1 MINLR
6 YLSAMTFSKISTTN
20 SLGQCVR
27 SAISTALGKSSRYP
41 AHRIA
46 PRVTASLVFL
56 TTFTNACA
64 QTPRTA
70 TNFCRQLALEV
81 PAITQPTATQAE
93 VSEMLDRYKR
103 LGEIAP
109 LTIEKDWQ
117 SLTELLTVASRA
129 NPNDAES
136 VQAVID
142 MSYAT
147 EKAADAAAK
156 WIRETCGVDIST
168 GLNVGPTP

>member
-1 MINLR
+1 MPFFENL
-6 YLSAMTFSKISTTN
+6 AM
-20 SLGQCVR
+20 SLVAQVGQCVR
-27 SAISTALGKSSRYP
+27 DFFGSATFKK
-41 AHRIA
+41 
-46 PRVTASLVFL
+46 F
-56 TTFTNACA
+56 TTFVGLTVLATVTTSCA
-64 QTPRTA
+64 ETPRTA

-81 PAITQPTATQAE
+81 PAITQPTATPAE
-93 VSEMLDRYKR
+93 VSQMLDRYKR
-103 LGEIAP
+103 LGKVAP
-109 LTIEKDWQ
+109 LAIEQDWK

-136 VQAVID
+136 VQAVVD

-168 GLNVGPTP
+168 GLSVGPTP

>member
-1 MINLR
+1 
-6 YLSAMTFSKISTTN
+6 MTFLKTSATNTTN
-20 SLGQCVR
+20 TFRQCVR
-27 SAISTALGKSSRYP
+27 HITRTATTAIAAVLAVAT
-41 AHRIA
+41 
-46 PRVTASLVFL
+46 L
-56 TTFTNACA
+56 TSACA
-64 QTPRTA
+64 ETPRTA

-93 VSEMLDRYKR
+93 VSQMLDRYKR
-103 LGEIAP
+103 LGKVAP
-109 LTIEKDWQ
+109 LAIEEDWQ
-117 SLTELLTVASRA
+117 SLTELLAVASRT

>member
-1 MINLR
+1 
-6 YLSAMTFSKISTTN
+6 MTFLKTSATNTTN
-20 SLGQCVR
+20 TFRQCVR
-27 SAISTALGKSSRYP
+27 HITRTATTAIAAVLAVAT
-41 AHRIA
+41 
-46 PRVTASLVFL
+46 L
-56 TTFTNACA
+56 TSACA
-64 QTPRTA
+64 ETPRTA

-103 LGEIAP
+103 LGKVAP
-109 LTIEKDWQ
+109 LAIEEDWQ
-117 SLTELLTVASRA
+117 SLTELLAVASRT

>member
-1 MINLR
+1 
-6 YLSAMTFSKISTTN
+6 MTFLKTSITNSITNTTN
-20 SLGQCVR
+20 TFRQCVR
-27 SAISTALGKSSRYP
+27 HITRTATTAIAAVLAVAT
-41 AHRIA
+41 
-46 PRVTASLVFL
+46 L
-56 TTFTNACA
+56 TSACA
-64 QTPRTA
+64 ETPRTA

-81 PAITQPTATQAE
+81 PAITQPTATQTE

-103 LGEIAP
+103 LGKVAP
-109 LTIEKDWQ
+109 LVIEEDWQ
-117 SLTELLTVASRA
+117 SLTELLAVASRT

-147 EKAADAAAK
+147 ERAADAAAK

>member
-1 MINLR
+1 
-6 YLSAMTFSKISTTN
+6 MTFLKTSATNTTN
-20 SLGQCVR
+20 TFRQCVR
-27 SAISTALGKSSRYP
+27 HITRTATTAIAAVLAVAT
-41 AHRIA
+41 
-46 PRVTASLVFL
+46 L
-56 TTFTNACA
+56 TSACA
-64 QTPRTA
+64 ETPRTA

-93 VSEMLDRYKR
+93 VSEMLLRYKR
-103 LGEIAP
+103 LGKVAP
-109 LTIEKDWQ
+109 LGIEEDWQ
-117 SLTELLTVASRA
+117 SLTELLAVASRT

>member
-1 MINLR
+1 
-6 YLSAMTFSKISTTN
+6 MTFLKTSATN
-20 SLGQCVR
+20 PTNTFRQCVR
-27 SAISTALGKSSRYP
+27 HITRTATTAIAAVLAVAT
-41 AHRIA
+41 
-46 PRVTASLVFL
+46 L
-56 TTFTNACA
+56 TSACA
-64 QTPRTA
+64 ETPRTA

-103 LGEIAP
+103 LGKVAP
-109 LTIEKDWQ
+109 LVIEEDWQ
-117 SLTELLTVASRA
+117 SLTELLAVASRT

-147 EKAADAAAK
+147 ERAADAAAK

>member
-1 MINLR
+1 
-6 YLSAMTFSKISTTN
+6 MTFLKTSVTNTTN
-20 SLGQCVR
+20 LFRQCVR
-27 SAISTALGKSSRYP
+27 RITRTATTAIAAVLAVAT
-41 AHRIA
+41 
-46 PRVTASLVFL
+46 L
-56 TTFTNACA
+56 TSACA
-64 QTPRTA
+64 ETPRTA

-81 PAITQPTATQAE
+81 PAITQPTATQTE
-93 VSEMLDRYKR
+93 VSEMLGRYKR
-103 LGEIAP
+103 LGKVAP
-109 LTIEKDWQ
+109 LAIEEDWQ
-117 SLTELLTVASRA
+117 SLTELLAVASRT

-147 EKAADAAAK
+147 ERAADAAAK

>member
-1 MINLR
+1 
-6 YLSAMTFSKISTTN
+6 MTFYKITGTN
-20 SLGQCVR
+20 SFRQCVR
-27 SAISTALGKSSRYP
+27 RITRTATTAITAVL
-41 AHRIA
+41 AVA
-46 PRVTASLVFL
+46 TLAS
-56 TTFTNACA
+56 ACA
-64 QTPRTA
+64 ETPRTA

-81 PAITQPTATQAE
+81 PAITRPTATQAE

-103 LGEIAP
+103 LGKVAP
-109 LTIEKDWQ
+109 LEIEEDWK

-136 VQAVID
+136 VQTVID
-142 MSYAT
+142 MSYST
-147 EKAADAAAK
+147 EKAAEAAAK